1 MTPLDL
7 QDELV
12 AEVRKILD
20 GYLYKTS
27 SGRRIPI
34 NVYSQNVPVDE
45 GDEDEFDV
53 IPYVI
58 VRLNSG
64 DDDGGNNSFNVVHV
78 VFIVGVMDDDKDQQ
92 GYRAAMN
99 IYQKIYQRFQ
109 ENPNLNGKAVFDGD
123 FHWANQED
131 GYFPYFFGACSLSFN
146 IPAIRRED
154 PLIYE

>member
-7 QDELV
+7 QDELCK
-12 AEVRKILD
+12 EVEKILH
-20 GYLYKTS
+20 GYLYRTPMNE
-27 SGRRIPI
+27 RVPIHIYPQNIPV
-34 NVYSQNVPVDE
+34 NDDDDE
-45 GDEDEFDV
+45 EI

-64 DDDGGNNSFNVVHV
+64 DDDGAKDSDNIVHM
-78 VFIVGVMDDDKDQQ
+78 VFIVGVMDDKPDQQ
-92 GYRAAMN
+92 GYRDCMN

-109 ENPNLNGKAVFDGD
+109 QNPNLNGKAVFTGD

-131 GYFPYFFGACSLSFN
+131 DYFPYFFGACTLSFK

-154 PLIYE
+154 PLA